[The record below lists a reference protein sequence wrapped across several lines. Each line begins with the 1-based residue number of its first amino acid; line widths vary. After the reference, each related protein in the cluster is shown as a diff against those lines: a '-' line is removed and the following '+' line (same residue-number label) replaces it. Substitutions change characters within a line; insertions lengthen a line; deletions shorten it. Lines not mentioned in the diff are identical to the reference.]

1 MVNEELLIDS
11 VCPYGAVLNKKL
23 DRSVCKSCKTKEC
36 LYSKKNQGIVCKGKS
51 YDIDQIVE
59 EAMDCS
65 PMYFDN
71 GGITLTGGEPTA
83 QFEAVTRLLTKLKE
97 KGIHTA
103 IETNATHPDLDKVLS
118 LIDQPI
124 IDFKHYD
131 SQIHKEYTCVGNET
145 IKRNIAKVSESQ
157 QKAFIRIPLI
167 GGFNA
172 DQKDISG
179 FVRFFSGLDNENL
192 CFEFLRYH
200 EYGKDKWKKC
210 GMEYQMDARAYVGK
224 EMVDRFKDVFKSHG
238 LKVIAT

>member
-1 MVNEELLIDS
+1 M
-11 VCPYGAVLNKKL
+11 PHGAVLNKKL

-36 LYSKKNQGIVCKGKS
+36 LHSKKNQGIVCKGTS
-51 YDIDQIVE
+51 YHIDQIVE

-71 GGITLTGGEPTA
+71 GGITLTGGEPTV
-83 QFEAVTRLLTKLKE
+83 QFEAVTQLLTKLKK

-103 IETNATHPDLDKVLS
+103 IETNATHPHLDKVLS

-157 QKAFIRIPLI
+157 QKAIIRVPLI

-172 DQKDISG
+172 GQKDISDS
-179 FVRFFSGLDNENL
+179 FVFFQNL
-192 CFEFLRYH
+192 ITRICAMNFYGIMSTEKINGRNAAWNTKWMPGHMLGKRWLTDSKTFLNH
-200 EYGKDKWKKC
+200 MG
-210 GMEYQMDARAYVGK
+210 
-224 EMVDRFKDVFKSHG
+224 
-238 LKVIAT
+238 